1 MFHSVTRDLPDRGV
15 EPFTDRHGLA
25 VSERVSTGLQLLALV
40 PGDLTGQNVVSDK
53 ESQTTLL
60 STVLHRDRLS
70 VCRFVLVSS
79 RLRETWN
86 SPSDP
91 PGPPPSPSPG
101 PSSDLP
107 AGSLTALAD
116 NQLVTAFSLFSK
128 CFRNKHWEQT
138 RSNDRISKTFIAV
151 LDAEGETRLQFV
163 SDIDLFYILL

>member
-25 VSERVSTGLQLLALV
+25 VSERVSAGLQLLALV

-86 SPSDP
+86 SPPDP
-91 PGPPPSPSPG
+91 PGPPPSPPPGPPPSAPPG

-128 CFRNKHWEQT
+128 CFRNKH
-138 RSNDRISKTFIAV
+138 
-151 LDAEGETRLQFV
+151 
-163 SDIDLFYILL
+163 